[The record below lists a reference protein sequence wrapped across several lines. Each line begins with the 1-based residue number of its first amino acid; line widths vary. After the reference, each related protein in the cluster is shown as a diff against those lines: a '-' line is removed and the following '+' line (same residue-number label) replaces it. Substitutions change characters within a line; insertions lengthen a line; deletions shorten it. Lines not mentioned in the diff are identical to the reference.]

1 MTTKAKTA
9 QTPQTGRI
17 LLPLA
22 SLPLARLHSAETD
35 EASASSAPSLAT
47 TLRERCGVSLPLSLS
62 LSFTFWSMG
71 PSTLLSLEF
80 HLRSRPKMVVKATQL
95 SQHLRGNK
103 PLSPSSSSVTF
114 IF

>member
-1 MTTKAKTA
+1 MTTKAETA

-22 SLPLARLHSAETD
+22 SLPPARLHSEETD

-47 TLRERCGVSLPLSLS
+47 TLRERCGVSLPLSLN

-80 HLRSRPKMVVKATQL
+80 HLIQTQDGGQGH
-95 SQHLRGNK
+95 STFSAPGGDK